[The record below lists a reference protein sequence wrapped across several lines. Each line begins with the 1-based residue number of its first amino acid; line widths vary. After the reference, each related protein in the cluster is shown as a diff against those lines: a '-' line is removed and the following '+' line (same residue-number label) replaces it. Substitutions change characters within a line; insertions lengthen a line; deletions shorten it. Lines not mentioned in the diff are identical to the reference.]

1 MKIYDISQE
10 LLGSAVYP
18 GDPQPTVT
26 KLCSMAD
33 GDLYNLSHFCA
44 CAHNGTHIDAPYHFF
59 DNGNTIDK
67 MNIDAFVGECYV
79 VSFTGDINQAD
90 AQSIVAAANCPRII
104 IKGNATVTSDAARV
118 FASSGILLVGCEG
131 QSVGDVN
138 APAEVHKILLS
149 KNIALLEGIVL
160 DSVIDGRYFLS
171 CAPLNIEGFD
181 GSPCRAILIEF

>member
-10 LLGSAVYP
+10 VLSCNVYE
-18 GDPQPTVT
+18 GDPKPIAT
-26 KLCSMAD
+26 KIMNTECD
-33 GDLYNLSHFCA
+33 GYNLSCISM

-59 DNGNTIDK
+59 DNGNTVNK
-67 MNIDAFVGECYV
+67 MDISAFVGECYV
-79 VSFTGDINQAD
+79 VSCAGDISQTD
-90 AQSIVAAANCPRII
+90 AQNIVDMANCPRIL

-118 FASSGILLVGCEG
+118 FADSDILLVGCEG
-131 QSVGDVN
+131 QSVGDIN
-138 APAEVHKILLS
+138 APANVHKILLS

-160 DSVIDGRYFLS
+160 DSVLDGKYFLS

>member
-10 LLGSAVYP
+10 LLSCNVYD
-18 GDPQPTVT
+18 GDPKPIAT
-26 KLCSMAD
+26 KIMNAECD
-33 GDLYNLSHFCA
+33 GYNLSCLSM

-79 VSFTGDINQAD
+79 VSFTGDINRAD
-90 AQSIVAAANCPRII
+90 AQSIVAAANCLRII

>member
-10 LLGSAVYP
+10 LLSCSVYE
-18 GDPQPTVT
+18 GDPVPEKIQI
-26 KLCSMAD
+26 KNAHND
-33 GDLYNLSHFCA
+33 GYNLSCLSM

-59 DNGNTIDK
+59 DNGSTIDK
-67 MNIDAFVGECYV
+67 MDISAFVGECYV
-79 VSFTGDINQAD
+79 VSCSGNISLAD
-90 AQSIVAAANCPRII
+90 AQNIVKTANCPRIL
-104 IKGNATVTSDAARV
+104 IKGNATVTGDAARV
-118 FASSGILLVGCEG
+118 FASSDILLVGCEG
-131 QSVGDVN
+131 QSVGDVT

-149 KNIALLEGIVL
+149 KSIALLEGIVL